1 MRASFALQSL
11 FSQANSLEYN
21 QIGQLKEVIIT
32 PDIQGMRICAK
43 ETHDVLFYHIHIS
56 SGKALL
62 KSGQEFIFAYLHP
75 VEFPYALLQM
85 SPGFLINYAAK
96 VVILPLMKKP
106 KTANQTIHT
115 MNPTFLRL
123 NVKIRLFVG
132 LCVLLRAM

>member
-56 SGKALL
+56 GGKALL
-62 KSGQEFIFAYLHP
+62 KSGQEFIFAACWVTDRP
-75 VEFPYALLQM
+75 NTCFA
-85 SPGFLINYAAK
+85 
-96 VVILPLMKKP
+96 
-106 KTANQTIHT
+106 
-115 MNPTFLRL
+115 
-123 NVKIRLFVG
+123 IRLCLWEYCPKPLSQDRVS
-132 LCVLLRAM
+132 VAS

>member
-43 ETHDVLFYHIHIS
+43 GPGVLI
-56 SGKALL
+56 K
-62 KSGQEFIFAYLHP
+62 
-75 VEFPYALLQM
+75 
-85 SPGFLINYAAK
+85 YAAK
-96 VVILPLMKKP
+96 VVILPLMKKT
-106 KTANQTIHT
+106 KSANRKIHT